1 MIPLPMLV
9 RYASHASWIV
19 DEPGR
24 AESDRCFDGFL
35 AGKCYLIHDRDRHYA
50 AQFTKTL
57 RENLIQIWAK
67 VVSLLFEK

>member
-1 MIPLPMLV
+1 MIPRPMLV

-19 DEPGR
+19 DDPGR
-24 AESDRCFDGFL
+24 AESDSCFDGFL
-35 AGKCYLIHDRDRHYA
+35 AGTRYLIHDRDPQYA

-57 RENLIQIWAK
+57 REKLIQIGAK